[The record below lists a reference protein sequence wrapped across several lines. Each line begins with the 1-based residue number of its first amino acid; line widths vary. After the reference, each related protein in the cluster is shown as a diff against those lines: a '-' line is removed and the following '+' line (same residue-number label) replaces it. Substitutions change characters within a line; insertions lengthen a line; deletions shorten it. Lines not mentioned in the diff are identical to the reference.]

1 MPLGALGKSRRTSD
15 RRRYSGLREKSSFL
29 LLGGGSLLVGT
40 CMPLF
45 PLVLGKGRNLKVT
58 VSIHRPYET
67 VISIN
72 LRDIEVGRELDL

>member
-1 MPLGALGKSRRTSD
+1 
-15 RRRYSGLREKSSFL
+15 
-29 LLGGGSLLVGT
+29 
-40 CMPLF
+40 MPLF